1 MGAEDSWKQ
10 SRCRL
15 VGAEQS
21 CRWSKGFVGADGDK
35 ELWEQSTSPGVGEE
49 EYSLAAEE
57 SLEQMMVGASSS

>member
-35 ELWEQSTSPGVGEE
+35 ELWEQSTSPGEPHIIDNAKE
-49 EYSLAAEE
+49 CKK
-57 SLEQMMVGASSS
+57 

>member
-10 SRCRL
+10 SRCHL

-35 ELWEQSTSPGVGEE
+35 ELWEQSTSPGEPHIIDNAKE
-49 EYSLAAEE
+49 CKK
-57 SLEQMMVGASSS
+57 